1 MGRKGR
7 LVGLRDHL
15 MGRKDH
21 LVGQKDH
28 LVDLKDHLVGRKG
41 RLVGRK
47 GRHANKAQR
56 LTPLQS
62 LGSRGRGYLK
72 RCHQLRD
79 LCRAATLSLAPVAG
93 NIRQNPLVPR

>member
-1 MGRKGR
+1 MGQKGRLVGPKDRLVGRKGR
-7 LVGLRDHL
+7 LVGP
-15 MGRKDH
+15 KDH
-21 LVGQKDH
+21 
-28 LVDLKDHLVGRKG
+28 
-41 RLVGRK
+41 LVGRK

-93 NIRQNPLVPR
+93 NIDKTRLFLDEYVYMPY

>member
-1 MGRKGR
+1 MGQKDRPAGRKGHLVGRKGR
-7 LVGLRDHL
+7 PA
-15 MGRKDH
+15 
-21 LVGQKDH
+21 
-28 LVDLKDHLVGRKG
+28 GRKG

-93 NIRQNPLVPR
+93 NIDKTRLFLDEYGYMPY